1 MIWQSA
7 HSMTWIRNE
16 PNFLHLHVSA
26 WSKER
31 TSLVSQPFWGFLFL
45 MSHFCLFFFR
55 CIFQHKWTWHELGL
69 HARWDVSRITHLWA
83 IAEGDSP
90 THQKKATEIP
100 LEVLDQHVNLLSTS
114 QPSQIFQST
123 ERPEISKSK
132 TLISAAWMMDM
143 SKLFCVS
150 GMLDYFIMFD
160 SLSWNSKLYCNNLQ

>member
-16 PNFLHLHVSA
+16 PNFLHLHDQRKGRVLSR
-26 WSKER
+26 SFGD
-31 TSLVSQPFWGFLFL
+31 SCS
-45 MSHFCLFFFR
+45 SCY
-55 CIFQHKWTWHELGL
+55 IFVRSFPVNFSTQMNCMNMTWTW
-69 HARWDVSRITHLWA
+69 APCSMRRITHLWA

-100 LEVLDQHVNLLSTS
+100 LEVLDHVNRLSTS

-132 TLISAAWMMDM
+132 TLISGSLDDGHVQALLRLWDAW
-143 SKLFCVS
+143 LFHNVW
-150 GMLDYFIMFD
+150 FII
-160 SLSWNSKLYCNNLQ
+160 LK